1 MIIEKEAWNATYLI
15 IHDHHLITGLRV
27 ITLGKVRL
35 TEIHY
40 ILISK
45 VQNKPFS
52 NACFENL
59 FNTNNIDWAAIY
71 MLSRLDMYN
80 TCMESSQD
88 KM

>member
-1 MIIEKEAWNATYLI
+1 M
-15 IHDHHLITGLRV
+15 
-27 ITLGKVRL
+27 
-35 TEIHY
+35 
-40 ILISK
+40 LISK